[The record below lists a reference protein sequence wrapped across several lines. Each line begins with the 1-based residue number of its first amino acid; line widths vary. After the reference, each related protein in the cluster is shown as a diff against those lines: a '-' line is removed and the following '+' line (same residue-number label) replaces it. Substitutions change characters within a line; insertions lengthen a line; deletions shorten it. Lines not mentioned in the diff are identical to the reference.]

1 MFTDEQL
8 DNYITDKLSAQ
19 EKRLIEAQLMQD
31 KQLAAHVAEYTR
43 FTQSIENAGWWQWQ
57 AMLSKTEYQL
67 ENQGFFLTDEE
78 LDDYLS
84 GKTEPE
90 VTRQI
95 EQQRFGNVYFER
107 RIEQLIDMR
116 RALRHTGN
124 LQWELLLDKAEEKL
138 QNDDFFEG
146 TDAQI
151 LEKLPQPMS
160 PVVKALIAVGVF
172 IVAILLL
179 RWLMMAMFW
188 VSRKSWYF

>member
-8 DNYITDKLSAQ
+8 DNYIADKSSAQ

-31 KQLAAHVAEYTR
+31 KQLAAYVADYTR

-57 AMLSKTEYQL
+57 AMLSKTEHQL

-78 LDDYLS
+78 LDDYLA

-124 LQWELLLDKAEEKL
+124 LQWELLLDKAETQL
-138 QNDDFFEG
+138 QNDAFFEA

-151 LEKLPQPMS
+151 VEKLPQPMS
-160 PVVKALIAVGVF
+160 PIIKALIAVGVL

-179 RWLMMAMFW
+179 RWLVMAMF
-188 VSRKSWYF
+188 